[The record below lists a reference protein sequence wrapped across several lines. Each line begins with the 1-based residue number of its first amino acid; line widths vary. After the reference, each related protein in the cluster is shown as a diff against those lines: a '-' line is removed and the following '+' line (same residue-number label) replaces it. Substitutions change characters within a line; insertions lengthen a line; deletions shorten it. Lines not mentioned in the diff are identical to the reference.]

1 MYDAFLYVVAN
12 DGVDTASAYP
22 YRGQVTFREIWESIV
37 TLTIHSKGN

>member
-22 YRGQVTFREIWESIV
+22 YRGQVTFREIWESHRY
-37 TLTIHSKGN
+37 THNTQQG